1 MTSPHARS
9 RLARLASFVFV
20 WAGTWSLACGTP
32 TLPRPKVAA
41 HTSADLEPVEYP
53 PPPAKVESVP
63 PRPEG
68 NVVWV
73 DGEWAYRNRKWRWRR
88 GRWVALPPGKNL
100 AFAPWTTVRDGEG
113 RLFYAGGKWL
123 DESGKAAD
131 DLPAVLEAPA
141 SRTLVVNEYGEDED
155 IGRDLREPR
164 AGSRRRDAG
173 APGDRDRDRDRES
186 DTRDDAGAP

>member
-1 MTSPHARS
+1 MTFRQTRS
-9 RLARLASFVFV
+9 RQARLAVFVFV
-20 WAGTWSLACGTP
+20 WAGTWSLACGAP
-32 TLPRPKVAA
+32 TLPRPKIAA
-41 HTSADLEPVEYP
+41 HSSADLEPVEYP

-63 PRPEG
+63 ARPEG

-100 AFAPWTTVRDGEG
+100 AYAPWTTVRDEEG
-113 RLFYAGGKWL
+113 QLYYAGGKWL
-123 DESGKAAD
+123 DESGKATD

-155 IGRDLREPR
+155 IGRDLRDPR
-164 AGSRRRDAG
+164 PGSRRRDAG
-173 APGDRDRDRDRES
+173 AGGRES
-186 DTRDDAGAP
+186 RDDAGTP

>member
-1 MTSPHARS
+1 M
-9 RLARLASFVFV
+9 
-20 WAGTWSLACGTP
+20 
-32 TLPRPKVAA
+32 
-41 HTSADLEPVEYP
+41 
-53 PPPAKVESVP
+53 
-63 PRPEG
+63 
-68 NVVWV
+68 VWV

-113 RLFYAGGKWL
+113 RLYYAGGKWL
-123 DESGKAAD
+123 DASGRAAD
-131 DLPAVLEAPA
+131 ELPTVLEAPA

-173 APGDRDRDRDRES
+173 AGERES
-186 DTRDDAGAP
+186 RDDAGAP